1 MRSDNRSPSKRCGI
15 PRDTCATWSRR
26 RMSSRP
32 RETAMKTQGVHRLA
46 LACAAALACGAV
58 AAAGLKIQMPPET
71 AALKVAPGSELAAGQ
86 CGTCHSADYVSTQPR
101 DKPCL
106 LYTSDA

>member
-1 MRSDNRSPSKRCGI
+1 
-15 PRDTCATWSRR
+15 
-26 RMSSRP
+26 
-32 RETAMKTQGVHRLA
+32 MKTQGVHRLA

-101 DKPCL
+101 DKPFAFWKAEVEKMRKVYGAPIADENITPL
-106 LYTSDA
+106 AEYLTKAYGKEQSK